1 MNASIGANNHLIVID
16 TPQLIQ
22 ALFEA
27 VEARDLPGMADVD
40 ASLLLFC
47 REIKQIGTVA
57 LSGECADEIF
67 GGYPWYRDA
76 DIRRKAGFPWAQSTA
91 YRASFLRDELR
102 KQIDPEAYVDEKYRQ
117 TIAQVGTEG
126 IHNADDRRIRE
137 MTRLNFGWFM
147 QTLLDGRATE
157 IRLFFPVDVDGI
169 RGDIHPVNEQCCRLP
184 FAVSVQTIE
193 IHS

>member
-1 MNASIGANNHLIVID
+1 
-16 TPQLIQ
+16 
-22 ALFEA
+22 
-27 VEARDLPGMADVD
+27 MADVD

-157 IRLFFPVDVDGI
+157 IRLFFPVDVDGS
-169 RGDIHPVNEQCCRLP
+169 RGDIHPVNEQCCRLS
-184 FAVSVQTIE
+184 FAVSIQTIE